1 MSDFTP
7 EQQAAIDASLGK
19 RFAEIQAKAEA
30 KFKEELAA
38 IEAKYKAQLAAKE
51 TDLAEA
57 MKKAADGGG
66 KAEDNTA
73 LLERVKT
80 LEADKAKSAEMSR
93 KSQLLAYAAEL
104 GAVSGEQ
111 VAVLM
116 SPYIKFEDGILS
128 VMNAEG
134 QKRVTAE
141 GKPMTAKEAI
151 TEFLAVN
158 PHLVRAAGNTGA
170 GSRSAT
176 GSAGVVKTMNRGDY
190 NALSPQLKMDY
201 VKSGGSV
208 TD

>member
-51 TDLAEA
+51 TDLAA
-57 MKKAADGGG
+57 AVKAAEGGG
-66 KAEDNTA
+66 KADDNTA

-80 LEADKAKSAEMSR
+80 LEADKVKSAEMSR

-116 SPYIKFEDGILS
+116 SPYIKLEDGILS
-128 VMNAEG
+128 VINAEG

-141 GKPMTAKEAI
+141 GKPMTAKEAM
-151 TEFLAVN
+151 TEFLAGN